1 MIQPTRR
8 TAGRIL
14 VQSRNRLALRI
25 LCLMEQQPRVDFHCH
40 TSASDGSLTPQQLLN
55 RAIEAGLDMLAITD
69 HDTIEGYRQLA
80 DKQVTK
86 LQLVS
91 GIELSA
97 VWKTRGVH
105 IVGLDFDPAND
116 ELVAL
121 IKKQQESRQRRAVRI
136 AGKLEKLGIRNALQ
150 GATKIARDAPL
161 SRVHFAKFLVE
172 TETVK
177 TIKTAFSRYLGAG
190 KPGDI
195 RNEWVSM
202 EEAVTCLRAAG
213 GVAVLAHPDA
223 YKLTKTKRRALARD
237 FVAAG
242 GEAIEIISGSQSPEL
257 TGQLCALAADLGCA
271 ASIGSDFHS
280 DEQAWRKLGRCGYVP
295 GQLTPVWETFKP
307 HRW

>member
-1 MIQPTRR
+1 
-8 TAGRIL
+8 
-14 VQSRNRLALRI
+14 
-25 LCLMEQQPRVDFHCH
+25 MEQQQPRVDFHCH
-40 TSASDGSLTPQQLLN
+40 TSASDGSLAPQELLN
-55 RAIEAGLDMLAITD
+55 RAIEAKLDMLAITD
-69 HDTIEGYRQLA
+69 HDTIDGYSQLA
-80 DKQVTK
+80 CRQPAG

-105 IVGLDFDPAND
+105 IVGLNFDPAND
-116 ELVAL
+116 ELAAL

-136 AGKLEKLGIRNALQ
+136 AQKLENLGVGNALQ
-150 GATKIARDAPL
+150 GAKNIAENAPL

-172 TETVK
+172 TGAVK
-177 TIKTAFSRYLGAG
+177 TIKIAFSRYLGAG

-202 EEAVTCLRAAG
+202 EEAVACIRAAS

-257 TGQLCALAADLGCA
+257 TRQLCALAADLGCA

-280 DEQAWRKLGRCGYVP
+280 DEQVWRKLGTCGYVP
-295 GQLTPVWETFKP
+295 EQLRPVWEMFKP